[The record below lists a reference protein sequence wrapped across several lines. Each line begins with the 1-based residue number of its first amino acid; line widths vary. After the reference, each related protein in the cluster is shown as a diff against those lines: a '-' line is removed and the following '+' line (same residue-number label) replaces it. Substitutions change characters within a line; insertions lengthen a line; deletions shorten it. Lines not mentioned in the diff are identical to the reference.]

1 MEDYYSKGVAKIPQA
16 ILDVASKGIHTERIT
31 QEEALSTA
39 KMIWEKYHYII
50 CPHTAVG
57 VAGATKADPSFS
69 STLSVCLATATA
81 AKFPDFVHLIGDNV
95 PIPSHPCVDNLKETT
110 QEEAQSTQSSIDS
123 PPTKTVE
130 ISANGELRKVNL
142 IVLYPKHSI
151 STLQRLQMTTVQSPN
166 IRTFSCDNAS
176 DSFDNM
182 IIDIFND
189 QNFAKKHNML
199 WVNSP
204 NVGRLVCHTV
214 HHIYTY
220 LKLCPS
226 CDNDV
231 TFYIPSGALVDSTSA
246 YLSQCMGVPVKVVS
260 VVNENDFFHKCL
272 TQGYLYKPLNVIN
285 TPSCSMDTVFPHNI
299 ERILFLLAKGD
310 ATLVKSIMEDYHSKG
325 VAKIPQTILDVA
337 SKGIHT
343 ERITQEEA
351 LTTAKMI
358 WEKYHYIHICPH
370 TAVGVAGATKADPSF
385 SLTLSVCLATAT
397 AAKFLILFISLEI
410 MYQYLVILV
419 LII

>member
-1 MEDYYSKGVAKIPQA
+1 MIYSIVFL
-16 ILDVASKGIHTERIT
+16 ILTDMVKD
-31 QEEALSTA
+31 
-39 KMIWEKYHYII
+39 
-50 CPHTAVG
+50 C
-57 VAGATKADPSFS
+57 FS
-69 STLSVCLATATA
+69 SFHHPEIIPVIQIGPYNILEMWHGPTGAFKDLAFALFSHFVNHFLQKQGKKGTAIVSTLGDTGSA
-81 AKFPDFVHLIGDNV
+81 AIQAFKN
-95 PIPSHPCVDNLKETT
+95 S
-110 QEEAQSTQSSIDS
+110 
-123 PPTKTVE
+123 
-130 ISANGELRKVNL
+130 RKVNL

-151 STLQRLQMTTVQSPN
+151 SRLQRLQMTTVQSPN
-166 IRTFSCDNAS
+166 VRTFSCNNAS
-176 DSFDNM
+176 DSFDNI

-189 QNFAKKHNML
+189 QTFAKKYNML

-204 NVGRLVCHTV
+204 NVGRVVCHTV

-246 YLSQCMGVPVKVVS
+246 YLSQCMGIPIKVVS

-299 ERILFLLAKGD
+299 ERILFLLVKGD

-343 ERITQEEA
+343 ERVTQEEA
-351 LTTAKMI
+351 LSTAKMI
-358 WEKYHYIHICPH
+358 WEKYHYIICPH

-385 SLTLSVCLATAT
+385 SLTPSVCLATAT
-397 AAKFLILFISLEI
+397 AAKFPDFVRLIGDNVPIPNHPCVDNLEG
-410 MYQYLVILV
+410 MTEYYQEMNQGENWEDILRETIV
-419 LII
+419 ELY